1 MQKSLIA
8 LAALATLS
16 GAAMAQSS
24 VTLYGRLD
32 ASLASEKAGAS
43 GAARS
48 QSQLASGLLSTS
60 RLGFRGAEDLGGGLK
75 AIFQLETELG
85 VDTGAAFGSGFN
97 RMSIVG
103 LQGGFGAVKLGR
115 HDTSF
120 DDIRDISVSSVLW
133 DSEFSPTKIAYSNS
147 VGGVAVG
154 HVADYSSR
162 ASNQIRYE
170 SPNFGGFTAGVSYGM
185 DEQAA
190 PVKRDTTAFN
200 VRYRGG
206 PLDVGLGYQKQNHEL
221 SASKREYTTLAG
233 AYNFGAVRLSAGYN
247 MAEQGNLESDGFT
260 VGVNVP
266 MGAWDFSVGYAYNK
280 SENAGVDS
288 AKSKGL
294 AFGATYSLSKRTRVY
309 AAYLNGDAEN
319 GAGTEIAE
327 RRLMAAGI
335 RHDF

>member
-1 MQKSLIA
+1 MKKSLIA
-8 LAALATLS
+8 LAALATIS

-24 VTLYGRLD
+24 VTIYGRLD
-32 ASLASEKAGAS
+32 ASLGADKAGAA
-43 GAARS
+43 GAAQS
-48 QSQLASGLLSTS
+48 TSQLQSGLLSTS
-60 RLGFRGAEDLGGGLK
+60 RLGFRGTEDLGGGLK
-75 AIFQLETELG
+75 AIFQLEGALN
-85 VDTGAAFGSGFN
+85 VDDGTAAGFSFN
-97 RMSIVG
+97 RVSIVG
-103 LQGGFGAVKLGR
+103 LQGGFGTVKLGR

-133 DSEFSPTKIAYSNS
+133 DSEFTPTKIAYANS

-170 SPNFGGFTAGVSYGM
+170 SPNFGGFTAGVSYGL
-185 DEQAA
+185 DEQAS
-190 PVKRDTTAFN
+190 PIKRDTTAFN

-206 PLDVGLGYQKQNHEL
+206 PLDIGLGYQEQDHEL
-221 SASKREYTTLAG
+221 SANKREYTTLAG

-247 MAEQGNLESDGFT
+247 MAEQGTLESDGFT

-266 MGAWDFSVGYAYNK
+266 MGPWDFSVGYAYNK
-280 SENAGVDS
+280 SEQAGADT

-294 AFGATYSLSKRTRVY
+294 AFGATYALSKRTRVY
-309 AAYLNGDAEN
+309 AAYLDGDAEN

-327 RRLMAAGI
+327 RRLYAAGI